1 MTTFGISMVKNE
13 GDIIEDVINHTLTQV
28 DHIIVADNLSTD
40 NTREILSGF
49 GDKITLLD
57 DKEVGY
63 YQSKK
68 MTALAHEAHRAGA
81 DWVIP
86 FDADEIWF
94 SPSFDTISEHLQ
106 SISDEFVCVAADW
119 YHHAVTVIDDPDEIN
134 VFKRMRFRLTKPS
147 HMRKVAARCD
157 EKLVIEQGNHGIQ
170 YGGAFWTS
178 NTLLEARH
186 FPYRTLEQF
195 MSKVVNGN
203 NAYVAAP
210 DLPAQMG
217 THWKEQGSAIEKS
230 GIDKAKELFNN
241 TIIYDMSG
249 MVEDPAPIRGLN

>member
-49 GDKITLLD
+49 GDRITLVD

-68 MTALAHEAHRAGA
+68 MTALAHKANQAGA

-94 SPSFDTISEHLQ
+94 SPSFDTISAHLA
-106 SISDEFVCVAADW
+106 SIPDEFVCVVAEW
-119 YHHAVTVIDDPDEIN
+119 YHHAVTVLDDPDEDN

-147 HMRKVAARCD
+147 HMRKVAARCN

-170 YGGAFWTS
+170 YGGVFWTS

-249 MVEDPAPIRGLN
+249 MVEDPVPIRGLN